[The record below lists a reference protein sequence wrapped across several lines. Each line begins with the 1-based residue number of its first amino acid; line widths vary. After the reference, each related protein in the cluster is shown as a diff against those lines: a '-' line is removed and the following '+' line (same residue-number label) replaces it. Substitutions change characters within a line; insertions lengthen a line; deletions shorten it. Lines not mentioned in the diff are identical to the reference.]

1 MKLVYAPRALR
12 DVDEILSYIQS
23 RSIQGAHSVSVAIER
38 PIDACVFNPYI
49 GAKTDEPNLYRYPL
63 ARYRYTIFYRVVVK
77 RDVLEVV
84 RVVHGARVRD
94 LGKVPDTK

>member
-12 DVDEILSYIQS
+12 DIDEILAYIQS
-23 RSIQGAHSVSVAIER
+23 RSTQGAHSVSVAIEHT
-38 PIDACVFNPYI
+38 IDACVLNPYI

-63 ARYRYTIFYRVVVK
+63 ARYRYTIFYRVDEQ
-77 RDVLEVV
+77 RDALEVV

-94 LGKVPDTK
+94 LGKVPDTE